1 MDTWQAINSIRVV
14 RKFAGR
20 PLAPE
25 HLERILKAATPGR
38 ELEER
43 AASGRLSLSRI
54 VVGCVTLLASARTL
68 SISPG
73 PLPRIALVTPDPTR
87 DRHGLS
93 LMWDLGRAS
102 QNMVLAAWQ
111 LGIGSVPATVFNDDL
126 ANRLLGLPAGQHC
139 EFILS
144 FGYPADPLV
153 LTAPNRHGGRRPLAE
168 VVHAEHW

>member
-25 HLERILKAATPGR
+25 HLERILNAGR
-38 ELEER
+38 R
-43 AASGRLSLSRI
+43 AASSKNEQLWTFVVVQDRDRLRDL
-54 VVGCVTLLASARTL
+54 VGVGPYAQHLAGAAA
-68 SISPG
+68 G
-73 PLPRIALVTPDPTR
+73 IALVTPDPTR

-126 ANRLLGLPAGQHC
+126 ANRLLGMPAGQHC

>member
-25 HLERILKAATPGR
+25 HLERILNAGR
-38 ELEER
+38 R
-43 AASGRLSLSRI
+43 AGSSKNEQLWTFVVVQDRGRLRDLAG
-54 VVGCVTLLASARTL
+54 VGPYAQHLAGAAA
-68 SISPG
+68 G
-73 PLPRIALVTPDPTR
+73 IALVTPDPTR